1 MERAP
6 TQGLSLKKAANELHK
21 QAKFIKEMTQV
32 NPGKTLTDPWFLLNS
47 LFV

>member
-1 MERAP
+1 MNDMN
-6 TQGLSLKKAANELHK
+6 KV
-21 QAKFIKEMTQV
+21 KFIEEMPQV